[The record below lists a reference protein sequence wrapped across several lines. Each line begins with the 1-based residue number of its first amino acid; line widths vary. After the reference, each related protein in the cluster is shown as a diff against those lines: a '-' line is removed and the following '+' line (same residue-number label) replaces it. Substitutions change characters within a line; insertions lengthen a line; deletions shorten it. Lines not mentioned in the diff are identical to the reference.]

1 MNPIPFTQTK
11 LVTAQDLDQL
21 NHVNNLRYIEWILE
35 ISELHWT
42 TKTPVEVRSD
52 FGWVVME
59 QHISYKKAAFLGD
72 ELELKTWIA
81 SAQGAKSVR
90 KTQLFLKNTTSLLV
104 EAETLWCFV
113 QLKNLRPSRI
123 PKEILTP
130 YFS

>member
-1 MNPIPFTQTK
+1 MIPIPFTQTK
-11 LVTAQDLDQL
+11 LVTANDLDQL

-42 TKTPVEVRSD
+42 TKTSQDIRFN

-59 QHISYKKAAFLGD
+59 QHIFYKKAAFLGD

-81 SAQGAKSVR
+81 SAEGAKSVR
-90 KTQLFLKNTTSLLV
+90 KTQLLLKKTNSLLI

-113 QLKNLRPSRI
+113 HLKNLRPMRI
-123 PKEILTP
+123 PKEILQP